1 MTAATKRWNRER
13 VNVARFAEAS
23 GERLQLELVAGESG
37 LSQVILEPTINRPGL
52 GLSGFFKY
60 FANRRIQVIGL
71 AEHTYLTSLST
82 AERAERLRGL
92 FEQKVPCVLVTRGKR
107 VFPALTRLAEE
118 FGVPVFRTPLIT
130 KHVVNVATII
140 MENLQAPTAKVQ
152 GTMIEIMGVGVLI
165 EGKSGIG
172 KSDAALALIRKGYSL
187 VSDDIT
193 VLRRDSGG
201 SVIGAP
207 VKITQYH
214 MEIRGIGII
223 HVPSLFGVSAV
234 REHKKLDLVVN
245 LCRPGEEPPEDLS
258 GTVHRRD
265 VMGAEI
271 PLVYVVVEPGRDL
284 ANVIEAAALRHK
296 LHTLGHD
303 AEKELD
309 ARLMAMLGDGRELS
323 D

>member
-1 MTAATKRWNRER
+1 MTAASRRGSRDR
-13 VNVARFAEAS
+13 VTVARFAEAA
-23 GERLQLELVAGESG
+23 GDRLQLELVAGEAG
-37 LSQVILEPTINRPGL
+37 LSQIILEPTINRPGL
-52 GLSGFFKY
+52 GLSGFFKH

-71 AEHTYLTSLST
+71 AEYTYLQSLSPD
-82 AERAERLRGL
+82 ERGQRLHGL
-92 FEQKVPCVLVTRGKR
+92 FKQRVPCVLVTRGKR
-107 VFPALTRLAEE
+107 VFPELMDLAGV
-118 FGVPVFRTPLIT
+118 FQVPVFRSPLIT
-130 KHVVNVATII
+130 KHVVNAATII
-140 MENLQAPTAKVQ
+140 MENLQAPTLKVQ
-152 GTMIEIMGVGVLI
+152 GTMIEIMGIGVLI
-165 EGKSGIG
+165 EGKSGVG

-187 VSDDIT
+187 VADDIT

-234 REHKKLDLVVN
+234 REHKKLDLVVR
-245 LCRPGEEPPEDLS
+245 LCRPGEEPAEDLS
-258 GTVHRRD
+258 GTIHRRD
-265 VMGAEI
+265 VMGADI
-271 PLVYVVVEPGRDL
+271 PLVYVAVEPGRDL

-309 ARLMAMLGDGRELS
+309 ARLMAMLGDGREVS